1 MDRSQGDSKRRSGQ
15 ERARPP
21 SAGVSLLSHVSTAFL
36 PALEQAR
43 LIREQAVSPV
53 EIVEEYV
60 QRIERIDPV
69 LNSYVTV
76 CADQALA
83 QARDPRPGPF
93 SGVPLPIKDLA
104 ETAGIR
110 TTYSCRAFAD
120 YVPAKDAALVRRIR
134 DAGFIILGKT
144 NTPEFGTTAV
154 TESDLNGICRNPWN
168 PSHTPGGSSGGAAA
182 AVAAG
187 LAPLAQGGDG
197 AGSIRIPASCCG
209 LFGIKPTR
217 GRTST
222 APFGNV
228 HGFAVYGPI
237 ARTVAD
243 AAALLDV
250 ISGPEPG
257 DPHAAPPPER
267 SFLEEVGVPA
277 DRLRIALVLDPPSRT
292 RVDPVCANTARE
304 AGALLEELGHD
315 VEEVYVDWG
324 EDLRELFT
332 VVWQTIPTLYVS
344 DTSQLEPLNAALAAR
359 ALATSS
365 AEYLRGYSLLQQYG
379 RRVAAFCAGYDV
391 VLTPTL
397 ALPPVPVGWV
407 REPEDPW
414 EQYARAIE
422 FAPFTAPVNVAG
434 LPAVSI
440 PISWTQEGL
449 PVGVQLVA
457 SANEE
462 PVLLRLCAQ
471 IEEARPW
478 ADTHPPGC

>member
-1 MDRSQGDSKRRSGQ
+1 
-15 ERARPP
+15 
-21 SAGVSLLSHVSTAFL
+21 VSTAFL
-36 PALEQAR
+36 SALEQAR

-53 EIVEEYV
+53 EIVEEYL
-60 QRIERIDPV
+60 ERIGWIDPL

-76 CADQALA
+76 CADEALA
-83 QARDPRPGPF
+83 EARAPQPGPF
-93 SGVPLPIKDLA
+93 SGVPLPIKDLV

-110 TTYSCRAFAD
+110 TTYSCGAFAN
-120 YVPAKDAALVRRIR
+120 YVPAEDAALVRRIR
-134 DAGFIILGKT
+134 AAGFIVLGKT

-168 PSHTPGGSSGGAAA
+168 PATTPGGSSGGAGA

-209 LFGIKPTR
+209 LFGLKPSR

-228 HGFAVYGPI
+228 HGFAVYGPL

-243 AAALLDV
+243 AAAFLDV

-267 SFLEEVGVPA
+267 PFLEEVAAPPG
-277 DRLRIALVLDPPSRT
+277 RLRVALVLDPPSRT
-292 RVDPVCANTARE
+292 SVDPVCAEAARE
-304 AGALLEELGHD
+304 AGALLAELGHD
-315 VEEVYVDWG
+315 VEEVSVDWG
-324 EDLRELFT
+324 DDLRELFT
-332 VVWQTIPTLYVS
+332 IVWQTIPTLYVS
-344 DTSQLEPLNAALAAR
+344 DTSQLDPLNAALAER
-359 ALATSS
+359 ALKTSS
-365 AEYLRGYSLLQQYG
+365 VEYLNAYSLLQRYG

-414 EQYARAIE
+414 EQHARAIE
-422 FAPFTAPVNVAG
+422 FTPFTAPVNVAG
-434 LPAVSI
+434 LPAVSVPFNWTDDEL
-440 PISWTQEGL
+440 PI
-449 PVGVQLVA
+449 GVQLIA
-457 SANEE
+457 SAAGE
-462 PVLLRLCAQ
+462 PVLLRLSAQ

-478 ADTHPPGC
+478 AEKRPPMIR

>member
-1 MDRSQGDSKRRSGQ
+1 M
-15 ERARPP
+15 
-21 SAGVSLLSHVSTAFL
+21 STAFL
-36 PALEQAR
+36 SALEQAR
-43 LIREQAVSPV
+43 LIREKAISPV
-53 EIVEEYV
+53 EIVEEYLR
-60 QRIERIDPV
+60 RIERLDPV

-76 CADQALA
+76 CADEALDE
-83 QARDPRPGPF
+83 ARDPRPGPF

-104 ETAGIR
+104 DTAGIR

-120 YVPAKDAALVRRIR
+120 HVPTEDAALVRRIR
-134 DAGFIILGKT
+134 AAGFIVLGKT

-154 TESDLNGICRNPWN
+154 TESDLNGSCRNPWN
-168 PSHTPGGSSGGAAA
+168 TSHTPGGSSGGAAV

-209 LFGIKPTR
+209 LFGLKPAR

-222 APFGNV
+222 APQGNV
-228 HGFAVYGPI
+228 HGFAVYGPL

-243 AAALLDV
+243 AAAFLDV

-257 DPHAAPPPER
+257 DPHSAPPPDR
-267 SFLEEVGVPA
+267 PFLEEVGVPPGP
-277 DRLRIALVLDPPSRT
+277 LRVALVLDPPTRM
-292 RVDPVCANTARE
+292 RVDPVCANAGRE
-304 AGALLEELGHD
+304 AAALLEELGHD
-315 VEEVYVDWG
+315 VEEVSTDWRG
-324 EDLRELFT
+324 DLSELFT
-332 VVWQTIPTLYVS
+332 VVWQTIPNLYVS
-344 DTSQLEPLNAALAAR
+344 ETSQIEPLNAAFAAR

-365 AEYLRGYSLLQQYG
+365 VEYLRAFSLLQRYG
-379 RRVAAFCAGYDV
+379 RSVAAFCADYDI

-414 EQYARAIE
+414 EQHARAME

-440 PISWTQEGL
+440 PMSWTDDGL
-449 PVGVQLVA
+449 PIGVQLIA
-457 SANEE
+457 SAGGE
-462 PVLLRLCAQ
+462 PVLLRLSAQ

-478 ADTHPPGC
+478 ADRRPPVD